1 MTQSVLTAPALPPP
15 RASLPAAG
23 WGELFPRPSPEELR
37 RQPRIITALRKS
49 GHRALATL
57 QCEISGSLAV
67 LRGAVSSY
75 YLKQLAQAAALQV
88 DGVRKVENL
97 IEVR

>member
-1 MTQSVLTAPALPPP
+1 MTQSVLTAPALPP
-15 RASLPAAG
+15 RASLPAAARN
-23 WGELFPRPSPEELR
+23 ELFPDRSLEDLR
-37 RQPRIITALRKS
+37 RQQRITKALRTS
-49 GHRALATL
+49 GHRALATVR
-57 QCEISGSLAV
+57 CEVSGSLAV

>member
-1 MTQSVLTAPALPPP
+1 MMQSVLTAPALPP
-15 RASLPAAG
+15 RAGLSAAG
-23 WGELFPRPSPEELR
+23 RDELFPRRSLEELR
-37 RQPRIITALRKS
+37 RHERITKALCKS
-49 GHRALATL
+49 GHRALATV
-57 QCEISGSLAV
+57 QCEVAGSLAV
-67 LRGAVSSY
+67 LRGSVSSY